1 MSAVRI
7 QAARRASGPPEIR
20 HFKPKSDATFTA
32 GALVARGTSADAEL
46 IVEHAGG
53 ATVTGIIGIAM
64 VGVES
69 GVPEA
74 KGGTAY
80 GTEVPIYIPN
90 SDQIFSGLMQDASG
104 IEIPTENNVGR
115 SYGLVK
121 LAADKIWYVDETDTS
136 NNHVTVVDFD
146 LGTNLVFFKF
156 LASAVSI

>member
-1 MSAVRI
+1 MRNWLWNMQVG
-7 QAARRASGPPEIR
+7 Q
-20 HFKPKSDATFTA
+20 
-32 GALVARGTSADAEL
+32 
-46 IVEHAGG
+46 
-53 ATVTGIIGIAM
+53 TVTGIIGIAM

-90 SDQIFSGLMQDASG
+90 SDQIFSGLMRDATG
-104 IEIPTENNVGR
+104 IEIPTVNNVGR

-121 LAADKIWYVDETDTS
+121 LAADKIWYVDEADTT
-136 NNHVTVVDFD
+136 NTHVTVVDFD